1 MQKELHLRTKVLPGG
16 KIEIA
21 HVELPVGKTVDVVVR
36 EPSDSARRSAVD
48 ILAEAP
54 GRRLFKTDAEVESYL
69 KGERASWER

>member
-36 EPSDSARRSAVD
+36 EPSDSARRSAMD
-48 ILAEAP
+48 ILGEAP
-54 GRRLFKTDAEVESYL
+54 GQRIFKTKAEVASHLADERESW
-69 KGERASWER
+69 KR